1 MDAGAEMNPFLA
13 DPLDH
18 LNEHREEMAL
28 WLALEVLQLNPVAL
42 EDAELIERLI
52 ACQDRVQERLR
63 ARVARAAGSHRAEA

>member
-42 EDAELIERLI
+42 EDEVLVDRLI

-63 ARVARAAGSHRAEA
+63 AKVAQAAGAHRAEA